1 MKDDERNDRGRDV
14 LEDGAAGVERELG
27 RLVPAA
33 VPPGL
38 RGRVIAQAAE
48 ARRGA
53 LLAPWM
59 RVSAAAC
66 AVLIVTVLVAG
77 PLVGRHEETRLATLL
92 NGRSG
97 AAAPGDTFPELAE
110 VVLGQGAEA
119 GRLARLRT
127 MAASAVR
134 KNGPRGFFE
143 ARKGLKGWLEDET
156 SETPD

>member
-1 MKDDERNDRGRDV
+1 VKMEEREDHGRDV
-14 LEDGAAGVERELG
+14 FEAGEAAIERELR

-38 RGRVIAQAAE
+38 RGRVVVRAAE

-59 RVSAAAC
+59 RVSAVAC
-66 AVLIVTVLVAG
+66 SLLILVVLVTD
-77 PLVGRHEETRLATLL
+77 PLIGRHEEARLAALL
-92 NGRSG
+92 DGRS
-97 AAAPGDTFPELAE
+97 AVAAPGDTAPELAD
-110 VVLGQGAEA
+110 VVLGQEVEA
-119 GRLARLRT
+119 GALARLRA

-134 KNGPRGFFE
+134 KDEKRRFFE
-143 ARKGLKGWLEDET
+143 ARKGLKGWLEDEA

>member
-1 MKDDERNDRGRDV
+1 MKDDERDGRGRDIF
-14 LEDGAAGVERELG
+14 EDGAAGVERELV
-27 RLVPAA
+27 RLARKA

-38 RGRVIAQAAE
+38 RGRVIARAAE

-66 AVLIVTVLVAG
+66 AFLIVTVLVAG
-77 PLVGRHEETRLATLL
+77 PLVGRREEARLAALL
-92 NGRSG
+92 DGRSA
-97 AAAPGDTFPELAE
+97 AAAPGDTPPELAE
-110 VVLGQGAEA
+110 VVLGQGGEA
-119 GRLARLRT
+119 GRLARLRA
-127 MAASAVR
+127 MAASANR
-134 KNGPRGFFE
+134 KNDQREFFE

>member
-1 MKDDERNDRGRDV
+1 MKRRDDRGRDV
-14 LEDGAAGVERELG
+14 LRDGTTGVERELR

-38 RGRVIAQAAE
+38 RGRVVARAAE
-48 ARRGA
+48 ARRAA

-59 RVSAAAC
+59 RVSAVAC
-66 AVLIVTVLVAG
+66 SVLIVTVLVAD
-77 PLVGRHEETRLATLL
+77 PLISRHEEARLAALL
-92 NGRSG
+92 DGRS
-97 AAAPGDTFPELAE
+97 AAEAPGHTVPELAE
-110 VVLGQGAEA
+110 VLGQGAEA

-134 KNGPRGFFE
+134 KNEQRGFFE
-143 ARKGLKGWLEDET
+143 ARKGLKGWLDDET

>member
-1 MKDDERNDRGRDV
+1 MDGREV
-14 LEDGAAGVERELG
+14 FEAGAAGVERELR

-33 VPPGL
+33 APPGL
-38 RGRVIAQAAE
+38 RGRVVARAAE
-48 ARRGA
+48 ARRSP

-59 RVSAAAC
+59 RVSALAC
-66 AVLIVTVLVAG
+66 SVLIVTVFVTD
-77 PLVGRHEETRLATLL
+77 PLIGRHEEARLAALL
-92 NGRSG
+92 DGPSA
-97 AAAPGDTFPELAE
+97 AAAPGDAAPELAE

-134 KNGPRGFFE
+134 KNEQRGFFE

-156 SETPD
+156 SEIPD